1 MKPAWATFFRFLA
14 GTAMSLLLGACDVGF
29 VAVIGS
35 TLTIGGT
42 VTGLP
47 ANQSLVLLDNGRDA
61 LTVTANGSFVFATMV
76 PFNGGYAVTIATQPT
91 SASCAVSNGSGIA
104 TADVTT
110 VAVTCQPVAGA

>member
-1 MKPAWATFFRFLA
+1 MTSARITLSRCLA
-14 GTAMSLLLGACDVGF
+14 GTALCLLAGACDVGF

-35 TLTIGGT
+35 TLSIGGT

-61 LTVTANGSFVFATMV
+61 LTIAANGPFVFAATV
-76 PFNGGYAVTIATQPT
+76 PFNGGYTVTIGTQPS

-104 TADVTT
+104 TADVTS
-110 VAVTCQPVAGA
+110 VVVTCQPVGSA